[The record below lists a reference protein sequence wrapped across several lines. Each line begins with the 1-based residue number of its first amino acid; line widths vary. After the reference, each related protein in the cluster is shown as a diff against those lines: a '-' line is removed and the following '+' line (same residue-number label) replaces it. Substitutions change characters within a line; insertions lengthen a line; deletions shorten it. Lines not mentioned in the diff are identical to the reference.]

1 MLSKRSIRGDYVRQI
16 TISFVALLVIFSV
29 ALYSYLYFTA
39 YSNIK
44 QELQKYSQYIL
55 ANNITYTA
63 NQSFYIQNTNILS
76 NDTIK
81 IVVLDEK
88 ITQEYYKKQTIKD
101 DVYFS
106 LFVPYKGNKT
116 LNITKN
122 ITKEMWFLEN
132 LFEGIVLVNFFAL
145 ILIQLFALAFSN
157 ILYKPIHNLSQ
168 TLEKVK
174 EYDLETLN
182 NNALPLEFQPLVYSI
197 NNLLQRIKNY
207 LSSQKQLF
215 IGIAHEL
222 KTPLAVMKTKCEVTL
237 IKERQKEVYTDAL
250 KENISSINEMN
261 AIIKMLL
268 DLGRQESAQFEKSSM
283 VDINKILKKIA
294 DNFMIL
300 SKKENKSFFVEIGE
314 EEVLLTI
321 KPTLLTQIVQ
331 NFLQNA
337 FKFTPKGKSI
347 LLKSSVEDGKLN
359 IIVMDEGCGIDSEL
373 NDIYAPFRR
382 AGNKSGAGLGLFLAK
397 NAANALGGNIS
408 LQNRSDK
415 QGTIAKFQL
424 KISDNWNK
432 NC

>member
-29 ALYSYLYFTA
+29 ALYSYLYFTT
-39 YSNIK
+39 YGNIK
-44 QELQKYSQYIL
+44 QELQKYSQHIL
-55 ANNITYTA
+55 TNNITYTT

-88 ITQEYYKKQTIKD
+88 ITQEYYKKHTIKD

-268 DLGRQESAQFEKSSM
+268 DLGRQESAQFEKSSI

-359 IIVMDEGCGIDSEL
+359 IVVMDEGCGIDSEL

>member
-39 YSNIK
+39 YGNIK
-44 QELQKYSQYIL
+44 QELQKYSQHIL
-55 ANNITYTA
+55 ANNITYTT

-76 NDTIK
+76 KDTIK

-337 FKFTPKGKSI
+337 FKFTPKGKSV

>member
-1 MLSKRSIRGDYVRQI
+1 M
-16 TISFVALLVIFSV
+16 VIFSV

-39 YSNIK
+39 YGNIK
-44 QELQKYSQYIL
+44 QELQKYSQHIL
-55 ANNITYTA
+55 TNNITYTT

-116 LNITKN
+116 LKITKN

-347 LLKSSVEDGKLN
+347 LLKSSVEDGNLN

>member
-1 MLSKRSIRGDYVRQI
+1 M
-16 TISFVALLVIFSV
+16 VIFSV

-39 YSNIK
+39 YGNIK
-44 QELQKYSQYIL
+44 QELQKYSQHIL
-55 ANNITYTA
+55 ANNITYTT
-63 NQSFYIQNTNILS
+63 NQSFYIRNTNILS

>member
-39 YSNIK
+39 YGNIK
-44 QELQKYSQYIL
+44 QELQKYSQHIL
-55 ANNITYTA
+55 TNNITYTT

-132 LFEGIVLVNFFAL
+132 LFEGIILVNFFAL

-300 SKKENKSFFVEIGE
+300 SKKENKSFFVEIEE

>member
-1 MLSKRSIRGDYVRQI
+1 M
-16 TISFVALLVIFSV
+16 VIFSV

-39 YSNIK
+39 YGNIK
-44 QELQKYSQYIL
+44 QELQKYSQHIL
-55 ANNITYTA
+55 ANNITYTT

-88 ITQEYYKKQTIKD
+88 ITQEYFKKQTIKD

>member
-39 YSNIK
+39 YGNIK
-44 QELQKYSQYIL
+44 QELQKYSQHIL
-55 ANNITYTA
+55 ANNITYTT

-359 IIVMDEGCGIDSEL
+359 IIVIDEGCGIDSEL

>member
-1 MLSKRSIRGDYVRQI
+1 
-16 TISFVALLVIFSV
+16 
-29 ALYSYLYFTA
+29 
-39 YSNIK
+39 
-44 QELQKYSQYIL
+44 
-55 ANNITYTA
+55 
-63 NQSFYIQNTNILS
+63 
-76 NDTIK
+76 
-81 IVVLDEK
+81 
-88 ITQEYYKKQTIKD
+88 
-101 DVYFS
+101 
-106 LFVPYKGNKT
+106 
-116 LNITKN
+116 
-122 ITKEMWFLEN
+122 
-132 LFEGIVLVNFFAL
+132 

>member
-1 MLSKRSIRGDYVRQI
+1 M
-16 TISFVALLVIFSV
+16 VIFSV

-39 YSNIK
+39 YGNIK
-44 QELQKYSQYIL
+44 QELQKYSQHIL
-55 ANNITYTA
+55 TNNITYTT

-132 LFEGIVLVNFFAL
+132 LFEGIILVNFFAL

-300 SKKENKSFFVEIGE
+300 SKKENKSFFVEIEE

>member
-1 MLSKRSIRGDYVRQI
+1 M
-16 TISFVALLVIFSV
+16 VIFSV

-39 YSNIK
+39 YGNIK
-44 QELQKYSQYIL
+44 QELQKYSQHIL
-55 ANNITYTA
+55 TNNITYTT

-88 ITQEYYKKQTIKD
+88 IIQEYYKKQTIKD

-359 IIVMDEGCGIDSEL
+359 IVVMDEGCGIDSEL

>member
-1 MLSKRSIRGDYVRQI
+1 M
-16 TISFVALLVIFSV
+16 VIFSV

-39 YSNIK
+39 YGNIK
-44 QELQKYSQYIL
+44 QELQKYSQHIL
-55 ANNITYTA
+55 TNNITYTT

-116 LNITKN
+116 LKITKN

-300 SKKENKSFFVEIGE
+300 SKKENKSFFVEIEE

-408 LQNRSDK
+408 LQNRFDK

>member
-39 YSNIK
+39 YGNIK
-44 QELQKYSQYIL
+44 QELQKYSQHIL
-55 ANNITYTA
+55 TNNITYTT

-88 ITQEYYKKQTIKD
+88 IIQEYYKKQTIKD

-132 LFEGIVLVNFFAL
+132 LFEGIILVNFFAL

-359 IIVMDEGCGIDSEL
+359 IVVMDEGCGIDSEL

>member
-1 MLSKRSIRGDYVRQI
+1 M
-16 TISFVALLVIFSV
+16 VIFSV

-39 YSNIK
+39 YGNIK
-44 QELQKYSQYIL
+44 QELQKYSQHIL
-55 ANNITYTA
+55 TNNITYTT

-283 VDINKILKKIA
+283 VDLNKILKKIA

-314 EEVLLTI
+314 GEVLLTI

>member
-1 MLSKRSIRGDYVRQI
+1 M
-16 TISFVALLVIFSV
+16 VIFSV

>member
-1 MLSKRSIRGDYVRQI
+1 M
-16 TISFVALLVIFSV
+16 VIFSV

-39 YSNIK
+39 YGNIK
-44 QELQKYSQYIL
+44 QELQKYSQHIL
-55 ANNITYTA
+55 TNNITYTT

-88 ITQEYYKKQTIKD
+88 IIQEYYKKQTIKD

-132 LFEGIVLVNFFAL
+132 LFEGIILVNFFAL

-359 IIVMDEGCGIDSEL
+359 IIVIDEGCGIDSEL

>member
-1 MLSKRSIRGDYVRQI
+1 M
-16 TISFVALLVIFSV
+16 VIFSV

-39 YSNIK
+39 YGNIK
-44 QELQKYSQYIL
+44 QELQKYSQHIL
-55 ANNITYTA
+55 TNNITYTT

-116 LNITKN
+116 LKITKN

-132 LFEGIVLVNFFAL
+132 LFEGTVLVNFFAL

-261 AIIKMLL
+261 VIIKMLL
-268 DLGRQESAQFEKSSM
+268 GLGRQESAQFEKSSM

>member
-1 MLSKRSIRGDYVRQI
+1 M
-16 TISFVALLVIFSV
+16 VIFSV
-29 ALYSYLYFTA
+29 ALYSYLYFTT
-39 YSNIK
+39 YGNIK
-44 QELQKYSQYIL
+44 QELQKYSQHIL
-55 ANNITYTA
+55 TNNITYTT

-300 SKKENKSFFVEIGE
+300 SKKENKSFFVEIEE

-359 IIVMDEGCGIDSEL
+359 IVVMDEGCGIDSEL

>member
-1 MLSKRSIRGDYVRQI
+1 M
-16 TISFVALLVIFSV
+16 VIFSV

-39 YSNIK
+39 YGNIK
-44 QELQKYSQYIL
+44 QELQKYSQHIL
-55 ANNITYTA
+55 TNNITYTA

>member
-39 YSNIK
+39 YGNIK
-44 QELQKYSQYIL
+44 QELQKYSQHIL
-55 ANNITYTA
+55 TNNITYTT

-294 DNFMIL
+294 DNFTIL

>member
-1 MLSKRSIRGDYVRQI
+1 M
-16 TISFVALLVIFSV
+16 VIFSV

-39 YSNIK
+39 YGNIK
-44 QELQKYSQYIL
+44 QELQKYSQHIL
-55 ANNITYTA
+55 TNNITYTT

-132 LFEGIVLVNFFAL
+132 LFEGIILVNFFAL

>member
-39 YSNIK
+39 YGNIK
-44 QELQKYSQYIL
+44 QELQKYSQHIL
-55 ANNITYTA
+55 TNNITYTT

-132 LFEGIVLVNFFAL
+132 LFEGIILVNFFAL

-300 SKKENKSFFVEIGE
+300 SKKENKSFFVEIEE

-359 IIVMDEGCGIDSEL
+359 IVVMDEGCGIDSEL

>member
-16 TISFVALLVIFSV
+16 TISFVALLIIFSV

-39 YSNIK
+39 YGNIK
-44 QELQKYSQYIL
+44 QELQKYSQHIL
-55 ANNITYTA
+55 TNNITYTT

-88 ITQEYYKKQTIKD
+88 IIQEYYKKQTIKD

>member
-1 MLSKRSIRGDYVRQI
+1 M
-16 TISFVALLVIFSV
+16 VIFSV

-39 YSNIK
+39 YGNIK
-44 QELQKYSQYIL
+44 QELQKYSQHIL
-55 ANNITYTA
+55 TNNITYTT

-132 LFEGIVLVNFFAL
+132 LFEGIILVNFFAL

-268 DLGRQESAQFEKSSM
+268 DLGRQESAQFEKSSI

>member
-1 MLSKRSIRGDYVRQI
+1 M
-16 TISFVALLVIFSV
+16 VIFSV

-39 YSNIK
+39 YGNIK
-44 QELQKYSQYIL
+44 QELQKYSQHIL
-55 ANNITYTA
+55 TNNITYTT

-88 ITQEYYKKQTIKD
+88 IIQEYYKKQTIKD

-132 LFEGIVLVNFFAL
+132 LFEGIILVNFFAL

>member
-1 MLSKRSIRGDYVRQI
+1 M
-16 TISFVALLVIFSV
+16 VIFSV

-39 YSNIK
+39 YGNIK
-44 QELQKYSQYIL
+44 QELQKYSQHIL
-55 ANNITYTA
+55 TNNITYTT

-106 LFVPYKGNKT
+106 LFVPYEGNKT
-116 LNITKN
+116 LKITKN

-207 LSSQKQLF
+207 LSNQKQLF

>member
-39 YSNIK
+39 YGNIK
-44 QELQKYSQYIL
+44 QELQKYSQHIL
-55 ANNITYTA
+55 TNNITYTT

-300 SKKENKSFFVEIGE
+300 SKKENKSFFVEIEE

>member
-39 YSNIK
+39 YGNIK
-44 QELQKYSQYIL
+44 QELQKYSQHIL
-55 ANNITYTA
+55 ANNITYTT

-132 LFEGIVLVNFFAL
+132 LFEGIILVNFFAL

-157 ILYKPIHNLSQ
+157 ILYKPIYNLSQ

-314 EEVLLTI
+314 GEVLLTI

>member
-39 YSNIK
+39 YGNIK
-44 QELQKYSQYIL
+44 QELQKYSQHIL
-55 ANNITYTA
+55 TNNITYTT

-314 EEVLLTI
+314 KEVLLTI

>member
-39 YSNIK
+39 YGNIK
-44 QELQKYSQYIL
+44 QELQKYSQHIL
-55 ANNITYTA
+55 TNNITYTT

-132 LFEGIVLVNFFAL
+132 LFEGIILVNFFAL

-397 NAANALGGNIS
+397 NAANALGGNIA

>member
-1 MLSKRSIRGDYVRQI
+1 M
-16 TISFVALLVIFSV
+16 VIFSV

-39 YSNIK
+39 YGNIK
-44 QELQKYSQYIL
+44 QELQKYSQHIL
-55 ANNITYTA
+55 ANNITYTT

-132 LFEGIVLVNFFAL
+132 LFEGIILVNFFAL

-300 SKKENKSFFVEIGE
+300 SKKENKSFFVEIEE

>member
-39 YSNIK
+39 YGNIK
-44 QELQKYSQYIL
+44 QELQKYSQHIL
-55 ANNITYTA
+55 TNNITYTT

-116 LNITKN
+116 LKITKN

>member
-1 MLSKRSIRGDYVRQI
+1 M
-16 TISFVALLVIFSV
+16 VIFSV
-29 ALYSYLYFTA
+29 ALYSYLHFTA
-39 YSNIK
+39 YGNIK
-44 QELQKYSQYIL
+44 QELQKYSQHIL
-55 ANNITYTA
+55 ANNITYTT

-207 LSSQKQLF
+207 LSSQRQLF

>member
-1 MLSKRSIRGDYVRQI
+1 M
-16 TISFVALLVIFSV
+16 VIFSV

-39 YSNIK
+39 YGNIK
-44 QELQKYSQYIL
+44 QELQKYSQHIL
-55 ANNITYTA
+55 TNNITYTT

-132 LFEGIVLVNFFAL
+132 LFEGIILVNFFAL

-300 SKKENKSFFVEIGE
+300 SKKENKSFFVEIEE

-347 LLKSSVEDGKLN
+347 LLKSGVEDGKLN

>member
-1 MLSKRSIRGDYVRQI
+1 
-16 TISFVALLVIFSV
+16 
-29 ALYSYLYFTA
+29 
-39 YSNIK
+39 
-44 QELQKYSQYIL
+44 
-55 ANNITYTA
+55 
-63 NQSFYIQNTNILS
+63 
-76 NDTIK
+76 
-81 IVVLDEK
+81 
-88 ITQEYYKKQTIKD
+88 
-101 DVYFS
+101 
-106 LFVPYKGNKT
+106 
-116 LNITKN
+116 
-122 ITKEMWFLEN
+122 
-132 LFEGIVLVNFFAL
+132 
-145 ILIQLFALAFSN
+145 
-157 ILYKPIHNLSQ
+157 
-168 TLEKVK
+168 
-174 EYDLETLN
+174 
-182 NNALPLEFQPLVYSI
+182 
-197 NNLLQRIKNY
+197 
-207 LSSQKQLF
+207 
-215 IGIAHEL
+215 
-222 KTPLAVMKTKCEVTL
+222 
-237 IKERQKEVYTDAL
+237 
-250 KENISSINEMN
+250 
-261 AIIKMLL
+261 
-268 DLGRQESAQFEKSSM
+268 M

-337 FKFTPKGKSI
+337 FKFTPKGKSV

-408 LQNRSDK
+408 LQNRFDK

>member
-1 MLSKRSIRGDYVRQI
+1 MI
-16 TISFVALLVIFSV
+16 IFSV

-39 YSNIK
+39 YGNIK
-44 QELQKYSQYIL
+44 QELQKYSQHIL
-55 ANNITYTA
+55 ANNITYTT

-76 NDTIK
+76 NDAIK

-132 LFEGIVLVNFFAL
+132 LFEGIILVNFFAL

>member
-1 MLSKRSIRGDYVRQI
+1 M
-16 TISFVALLVIFSV
+16 VIFSV

-39 YSNIK
+39 YGNIK
-44 QELQKYSQYIL
+44 QELQKYSQHIL
-55 ANNITYTA
+55 TNNITYTT

-132 LFEGIVLVNFFAL
+132 LFEGIILVNFFAL

-347 LLKSSVEDGKLN
+347 LLKSSVEDGRLN
-359 IIVMDEGCGIDSEL
+359 IVVMDEGCGIDSEL

>member
-1 MLSKRSIRGDYVRQI
+1 M
-16 TISFVALLVIFSV
+16 VIFSV

-39 YSNIK
+39 YGNIK
-44 QELQKYSQYIL
+44 QELQKYSQHIL
-55 ANNITYTA
+55 TNNITYTT

-76 NDTIK
+76 KDTIK

-132 LFEGIVLVNFFAL
+132 LFEGIILVNFFAL

>member
-1 MLSKRSIRGDYVRQI
+1 M
-16 TISFVALLVIFSV
+16 VIFSV

-39 YSNIK
+39 YGNIK
-44 QELQKYSQYIL
+44 QELQKYSQHIL
-55 ANNITYTA
+55 TNNITYTT

-300 SKKENKSFFVEIGE
+300 SKKENKSFFVEIEE

>member
-1 MLSKRSIRGDYVRQI
+1 MI
-16 TISFVALLVIFSV
+16 IFSV

-39 YSNIK
+39 YGNIK
-44 QELQKYSQYIL
+44 QELQKYSQHIL
-55 ANNITYTA
+55 TNNITYTT